1 MDQEVVSE
9 AREGKHL
16 QVSGDW
22 AKPIFLEQLCL
33 NSMHLL
39 QSPLKSHREF
49 YHCTESLMSQSQVRN
64 SSNRE
69 APRERKG
76 WGGLVLVL
84 THPSEQSKIFHFHGQ
99 NVGNFIVSF
108 LKSCLVFRCHHL
120 GLQALLYCSDSLHP
134 IYWSLCLNVPAFL
147 CVVTLSPFISP
158 SIPWHQKSHFYQIL
172 AYL

>member
-1 MDQEVVSE
+1 MIFLGFLFSYFRDGPGGGIRGKRGKASAGVVKN
-9 AREGKHL
+9 GKME
-16 QVSGDW
+16 
-22 AKPIFLEQLCL
+22 KPIFLEQLCL

-108 LKSCLVFRCHHL
+108 LRSCLVFCCYHL

-134 IYWSLCLNVPAFL
+134 IY
-147 CVVTLSPFISP
+147 
-158 SIPWHQKSHFYQIL
+158 
-172 AYL
+172 